1 MFKYASTRFSDDP
14 NNQIKLEFVT
24 FKNDHNI
31 ITYLRNRLF
40 LWSRKEIE
48 KKKKIY
54 ERLILTSIDLT
65 FHWVCALQTI
75 PLGMECLYDDTP
87 KTKLELPTEI
97 FKDYKFLHNFWPW
110 HFTTPFGW
118 FTNNEGMFPNHH
130 GSRRKYCTGHW
141 IYCEWQC
148 IMVGLRNPPWLI
160 EHYDFRHG
168 WF

>member
-48 KKKKIY
+48 QKNTY

-65 FHWVCALQTI
+65 FHWVCALQPSLWEWNVFMMI
-75 PLGMECLYDDTP
+75 HQKQSWNYQL
-87 KTKLELPTEI
+87 
-97 FKDYKFLHNFWPW
+97 KFLRIISFCIISDYDISQHRLADLLTIKVCFQ
-110 HFTTPFGW
+110 T
-118 FTNNEGMFPNHH
+118 
-130 GSRRKYCTGHW
+130 
-141 IYCEWQC
+141 
-148 IMVGLRNPPWLI
+148 IMVQGGNIALGTEYIVSDNA
-160 EHYDFRHG
+160 
-168 WF
+168 